1 MKHSIVISTFILAG
15 CAAQPPVVQPTVQPT
30 VQPAELPMVSRAQ
43 RAAPAAAQPAAGD
56 VFIHVPPAQDEPIKK
71 DSHPCWDK
79 VKDAA
84 ATTTTVIVNKYEEAK
99 KKGHVKRLKDAA
111 KIVKNKAVEAY
122 NEIK

>member
-1 MKHSIVISTFILAG
+1 MQFLATHSPPKVHTLPNYHRILRRLS
-15 CAAQPPVVQPTVQPT
+15 AA
-30 VQPAELPMVSRAQ
+30 L
-43 RAAPAAAQPAAGD
+43 PAAGD
-56 VFIHVPPAQDEPIKK
+56 VFIHVPAAQDEPIKK